1 MGSGGSKSKAAAK
14 PSEAPASARAH
25 DTCDTE
31 VRARPSAPITGAI
44 KKTEEEL
51 EATRRE
57 LSEKTWLLNTKSNL
71 TPRHMRMTPCMDEK
85 DVQRLRNNLLAV
97 KKTPSHRD
105 RWAED
110 CRSSSAAA
118 LLDLEGE
125 ALADPGTE
133 YKRSTH
139 DALGFLSMHE
149 CMRKEEYERIFN
161 GLVAQD
167 KIEFS
172 VAAEHQQLFNL
183 DADVFEKGTQ
193 FNSADKTKALKK
205 LLFAESEHQAKLVTL
220 FSSPLNAVNLGDV
233 ARLKGAIPEHAA
245 FFSFCYPSAVHTKGE
260 REALRQRL
268 VHGADHPADSTEAA
282 HTSWA
287 SPDLHRGSS
296 VPALDRQNSMKYD
309 VHANQVAQQAKVL
322 RHHHSVFLV
331 KCKSLAF
338 SLDRLNT
345 LTNSLACASCNNS
358 YMLLRMIQCSIW
370 PASA

>member
-1 MGSGGSKSKAAAK
+1 MGSGGSTSKAAAE

-25 DTCDTE
+25 DTCDTK
-31 VRARPSAPITGAI
+31 VRARPSAPIPGAI
-44 KKTEEEL
+44 QKRVEAL
-51 EATRRE
+51 EAIGRE
-57 LSEKTWLLNTKSNL
+57 LGEKTRLLNTKSDL
-71 TPRHMRMTPCMDEK
+71 TTKYMRMTPCMDEK
-85 DVQRLRNNLLAV
+85 DVQRLRDNLLAV
-97 KKTPSHRD
+97 TKTPSHRD

-110 CRSSSAAA
+110 CRSASAAA

-125 ALADPGTE
+125 ALADPGTG

-139 DALGFLSMHE
+139 DALGLLSMHE
-149 CMRKEEYERIFN
+149 CMRKEEYERIFKC
-161 GLVAQD
+161 LIAQD

-183 DADVFEKGTQ
+183 DADVFDKGTQ

-233 ARLKGAIPEHAA
+233 ARLKGAIPEDAA

-268 VHGADHPADSTEAA
+268 VHGADHPADSAEAA
-282 HTSWA
+282 SWA
-287 SPDLHRGSS
+287 SPELHRGSS
-296 VPALDRQNSMKYD
+296 VPALDRQHSMKYD
-309 VHANQVAQQAKVL
+309 VHANQVAQQAKML
-322 RHHHSVFLV
+322 RHRHPSVFLV
-331 KCKSLAF
+331 KRKILAF
-338 SLDRLNT
+338 SLGRLNT